1 MNDLPPPEGTRRALI
16 EAGLRLFGQQGFAAT
31 SVRQLATEAGAN
43 IAAIAYHFGS
53 KDGLRLACAG
63 EFGRRLGAAMI
74 AASGTTIATAEE
86 ARAELH
92 RLVRGIAGFLLGDEG
107 ASEVV
112 PFMLRELADG
122 GPGVGAV
129 YTGFAE
135 PTHRRLCA
143 LWGLATGTDPETA
156 TTRLAVFTLVG
167 QLMYFRI
174 GHTVVARRMG
184 WVSIGAAETGQ
195 IADRI
200 IRNIDAMLDAD
211 RGAMP

>member
-1 MNDLPPPEGTRRALI
+1 MLTPPLPRPEGTRRALI
-16 EAGLRLFGQQGFAAT
+16 DAGLRLFGQQGFAAT

-53 KDGLRLACAG
+53 KDGLRLACAA
-63 EFGRRLGAAMI
+63 EFGRRMGAAI
-74 AASGTTIATAEE
+74 LAASSPDFATAEG

-92 RLVRGIAGFLLGDEG
+92 RIVRGMAGFLLGDAG
-107 ASEVV
+107 VSEIV
-112 PFMLRELADG
+112 PFMLRELAEG
-122 GPGVGAV
+122 GPGIDAV

-143 LWGLATGTDPETA
+143 LWGLATGTDPESDA
-156 TTRLAVFTLVG
+156 TRLAVFTLIG

-174 GHTVVARRMG
+174 GRDIVARRMG
-184 WVSIGAAETGQ
+184 WATVDAAGIAQ

-200 IRNIDAMLDAD
+200 TRNLGAMLDTD
-211 RGAMP
+211 GGP

>member
-1 MNDLPPPEGTRRALI
+1 MNDIPPPEGSRRALI
-16 EAGLRLFGQQGFAAT
+16 EAGLRLFGHQGFAAT
-31 SVRQLATEAGAN
+31 PVRQLATEAGAN

-63 EFGRRLGAAMI
+63 EFGRRMGAAMI
-74 AASGTTIATAEE
+74 AASGTSVVTATE

-92 RLVRGIAGFLLGDEG
+92 RLVRGMAGFLLGDGG

-112 PFMLRELADG
+112 PFMLRELADD
-122 GPGVGAV
+122 GPGIETV

-143 LWGLATGTDPETA
+143 LWGLATGADPESEA
-156 TTRLAVFTLVG
+156 TRLAVFTLVG

-174 GHTVVARRMG
+174 GHPVVSRRMG
-184 WVSIGAAETGQ
+184 WANIGIAETGQ

-200 IRNIDAMLDAD
+200 IRNLDAMLDAD
-211 RGAMP
+211 RGTVP

>member
-1 MNDLPPPEGTRRALI
+1 MIESPPPEGTRLALI
-16 EAGLRLFGQQGFAAT
+16 EAGLRLFGHQGFAAT
-31 SVRQLATEAGAN
+31 PVRQIATEAGAN

-63 EFGRRLGAAMI
+63 EFGRRLGAALR
-74 AASGTTIATAEE
+74 AASGTPVTTADA

-92 RLVRGIAGFLLGDEG
+92 RLVRGMAGFLLGDTG

-122 GPGVGAV
+122 GPGVDAV
-129 YTGFAE
+129 YSGFAE

-143 LWGLATGTDPETA
+143 LWGLATGLDPEA
-156 TTRLAVFTLVG
+156 EATRLAVFTLIG
-167 QLMYFRI
+167 QLSYFRI
-174 GHTVVARRMG
+174 ARPIVTRRMG
-184 WVSIGAAETGQ
+184 WASIGTAETVQ

-200 IRNIDAMLDAD
+200 IRNVDAMLDTD
-211 RGAMP
+211 RGATR